1 MAKYNGLLRNAAA
14 IALAC
19 CAGMSIA
26 QTVVDRTAEMQ
37 AQIQLLD
44 QQAMLNQ
51 ALQRAADPLL
61 SNLPRVLA
69 ISGMEGDLRAR
80 LILANGTVTSYR
92 EGDVVRG
99 SMTVAAIT
107 PRTVMV
113 KVGKKKSSVLALEF
127 VAGATTGGGAGPAPG
142 MAGPGV
148 RPGQPMPVPV
158 ELLPPPPRVS
168 LGGAAPAPMTGPA
181 GAPAGAATPAPAGGA
196 APTAPVAAPAR

>member
-1 MAKYNGLLRNAAA
+1 MAKNIGVLSIAALM
-14 IALAC
+14 ALASWTGV
-19 CAGMSIA
+19 ASA

-61 SNLPRVLA
+61 SSLPRVLA

-113 KVGKKKSSVLALEF
+113 KVGKKKSSVIALEF
-127 VAGATTGGGAGPAPG
+127 VAGATSGGGLSAAPG
-142 MAGPGV
+142 MPGQGV

-158 ELLPPPPRVS
+158 ELLPPPPRVT
-168 LGGAAPAPMTGPA
+168 LGSASPAPMTAPSGAPA
-181 GAPAGAATPAPAGGA
+181 AAASPAPAGAAQTAPAA
-196 APTAPVAAPAR
+196 AQGR

>member
-1 MAKYNGLLRNAAA
+1 MANYSGLPRNLAS

-19 CAGMSIA
+19 CAGMSSA

-127 VAGATTGGGAGPAPG
+127 VAGGTAGGGAVAAPG

-158 ELLPPPPRVS
+158 ELLPPPPRVT
-168 LGGAAPAPMTGPA
+168 LGSPAPAPMTGPA
-181 GAPAGAATPAPAGGA
+181 GAASPASAGGA
-196 APTAPVAAPAR
+196 APTTPVATPGR

>member
-1 MAKYNGLLRNAAA
+1 MAKYNGLLRIAAS
-14 IALAC
+14 ITLAC
-19 CAGMSIA
+19 CAGMASA

-127 VAGATTGGGAGPAPG
+127 VAGATAGGGVGAAPG
-142 MAGPGV
+142 MPGLGM

-158 ELLPPPPRVS
+158 ELLPPPPRVT
-168 LGGAAPAPMTGPA
+168 LGSPSPAPMAGPVV
-181 GAPAGAATPAPAGGA
+181 APVGAASPPPAGGA
-196 APTAPVAAPAR
+196 APTTPVATPGR